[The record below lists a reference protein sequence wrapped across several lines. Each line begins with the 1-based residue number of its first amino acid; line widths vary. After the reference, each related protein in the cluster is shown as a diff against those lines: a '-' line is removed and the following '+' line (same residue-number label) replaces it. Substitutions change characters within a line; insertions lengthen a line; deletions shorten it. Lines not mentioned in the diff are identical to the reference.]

1 MNQEILSK
9 TISVIELVLEK
20 KSCKII
26 ITEESSMENTSDWD
40 SLSFIN
46 IFLAINEAFSI
57 NPDTDDALNYISVIS
72 IVDFVRNE
80 LQES

>member
-20 KSCKII
+20 ESCKII
-26 ITEESSMENTSDWD
+26 ITEASSMENTPDWD

-46 IFLAINEAFSI
+46 IFLAINEAFGI
-57 NPDTDDALNYISVIS
+57 NPDTDDALSYISVIS
-72 IVDFVRNE
+72 IVDFVQNE